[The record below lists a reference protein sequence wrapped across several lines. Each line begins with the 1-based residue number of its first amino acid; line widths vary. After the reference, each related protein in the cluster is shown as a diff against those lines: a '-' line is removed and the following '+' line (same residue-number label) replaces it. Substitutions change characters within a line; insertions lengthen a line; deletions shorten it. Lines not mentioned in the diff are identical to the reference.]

1 VGAYGCAMSSPILPI
16 NLGPQSDKQPAESP
30 RGAAEAAA
38 VLDEGIIE
46 GLWRRSRDFVADL
59 RRPDERM
66 AWIVI
71 GAISL
76 LLVYS
81 YWPGLGITA
90 EAWATNPQYQHGW
103 IVPVASVL
111 LLLWWRKPVDAVQ
124 PSARAAG
131 FGLLAASFLL
141 RLVCANY
148 RIVTIDMY
156 TLVPALLGVFL
167 LAGGWG
173 TFRWAWAP
181 ITTLIFMYP
190 LPDEATRYVTGPLQ
204 TFNTIVST
212 LALQTLGLDAFRD
225 GNRIILG
232 DGHVMNV
239 VDACA
244 GLKMLTIFVW
254 LAAMIILV
262 SGLEWW
268 ENLILAVSAI
278 PIAVAANT
286 LRITTAGVLY
296 HFNSWLEPLASML
309 VSIGLLEEGKT
320 IAETF
325 HDSTPA
331 AVLMMLV
338 AIGMLLA
345 IIRILSHLVVSDGL
359 TPTMLGGPVV
369 PTGPAGRAAGPVRV
383 GGVLPVIP
391 RVDSGQNRPRPGQA
405 DVDRKK

>member
-1 VGAYGCAMSSPILPI
+1 MSSPLLPA
-16 NLGPQSDKQPAESP
+16 NLGPTSDARSS
-30 RGAAEAAA
+30 RAAPDTASAATE
-38 VLDEGIIE
+38 DEGLVE
-46 GLWRRSRDFVADL
+46 GLLRRAREFAADL
-59 RRPDERM
+59 RRPDELT
-66 AWIVI
+66 AWLVI
-71 GAISL
+71 GAMTL

-81 YWPGLGITA
+81 YLPGLGITA
-90 EAWATNPQYQHGW
+90 EAWTTNPQYQHGW
-103 IVPVASVL
+103 IVPVATL
-111 LLLWWRKPVDAVQ
+111 LMLLWWRKPVGDVQ

-131 FGLLAASFLL
+131 LGLLAASFLL
-141 RLVCANY
+141 RLVCAKF

-181 ITTLIFMYP
+181 IATLIFMYP

-212 LALQTLGLDAFRD
+212 MALQTLGLDAFRD

-268 ENLILAVSAI
+268 ENLILAASAV

-296 HFNSWLEPLASML
+296 HLNAWLQPLASAL
-309 VSIGLLEEGKT
+309 VAAGLLEKDKT

-331 AVLMMLV
+331 AVLMMVV
-338 AIGMLLA
+338 AIGLLLG
-345 IIRILSHLVVSDGL
+345 IIRILSHLFVSDAL
-359 TPTMLGGPVV
+359 VPTALGGTVAAPAPVARTAR
-369 PTGPAGRAAGPVRV
+369 PGRS
-383 GGVLPVIP
+383 GGVIPVIP
-391 RVDSGQNRPRPGQA
+391 RADSRENRPRPGQG
-405 DVDRKK
+405 DVGGGK

>member
-1 VGAYGCAMSSPILPI
+1 MTAPFLPLNVGPKPDAKQSGDSAAIAAM
-16 NLGPQSDKQPAESP
+16 QPEF
-30 RGAAEAAA
+30 
-38 VLDEGIIE
+38 DEGVVE
-46 GLWRRSRDFVADL
+46 GLLKRARAFAADL
-59 RRPDERM
+59 RHPEQRLP
-66 AWIVI
+66 WIVI
-71 GAISL
+71 GVLVSL
-76 LLVYS
+76 LIYS
-81 YWPGLGITA
+81 YLPGLGITV
-90 EAWATNPQYQHGW
+90 EAWTTNPQYQHGW
-103 IVPVASVL
+103 IVPVASLL
-111 LLLWWRKPVDAVQ
+111 LLLWWRKPIDEVQ

-131 FGLLAASFLL
+131 IGLVAASFLL

-156 TLVPALLGVFL
+156 TMVPALLGVFL

-173 TFRWAWAP
+173 MFRWAWAP
-181 ITTLIFMYP
+181 IATLIFMYP

-212 LALQTLGLDAFRD
+212 WALQTLGLDAFRD

-244 GLKMLTIFVW
+244 GLKMLTIFIW
-254 LAAMIILV
+254 LAAIIILV

-268 ENLILAVSAI
+268 ENLIVAASAI
-278 PIAVAANT
+278 PIAVVANT

-296 HFNSWLEPLASML
+296 HFNDWLKPLASALTRMR
-309 VSIGLLEEGKT
+309 LLEEGTT

-338 AIGMLLA
+338 AIGLLLA
-345 IIRILSHLVVSDGL
+345 IIRILSHLVVAEELS
-359 TPTMLGGPVV
+359 PTTLGRVAV
-369 PTGPAGRAAGPVRV
+369 PSAAAGPTGGPQRTA
-383 GGVLPVIP
+383 GGVFPVIP
-391 RVDSGQNRPRPGQA
+391 RADFGQNRPRSGPG
-405 DVDRKK
+405 DLDRKK